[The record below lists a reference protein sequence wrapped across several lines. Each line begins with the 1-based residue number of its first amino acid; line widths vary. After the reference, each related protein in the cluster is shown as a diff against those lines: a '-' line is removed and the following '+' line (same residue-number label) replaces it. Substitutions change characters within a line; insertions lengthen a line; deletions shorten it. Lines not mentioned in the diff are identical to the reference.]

1 MSDSNVNFRHENA
14 FAVSQFLSLTTRR
27 RLLLLQR
34 LRIGPL
40 LLLLLRVFHVAP
52 LGVVVLFEPLPGVV
66 PTLADDLVPLELG
79 VGERDDLAPA
89 DAAGE
94 LLQRGGR
101 RHLGRRNLRW

>member
-1 MSDSNVNFRHENA
+1 MSDSNVNFLHENA
-14 FAVSQFLSLTTRR
+14 FAFSQFLSLTTRR

-34 LRIGPL
+34 LRIGPF
-40 LLLLLRVFHVAP
+40 LLLLRVFHVAP